1 LKVADYISDYLTKK
15 EMSHVFGMSGANI
28 EDLFSAIHQN
38 KNKNKDKS
46 PTIILAKN
54 EYNAATM
61 AIGSYLAT
69 QKVSVV
75 LTTSGPGVLNTLPV
89 LAEAF
94 SSRIPL
100 ILISGLVPSQ
110 LEGHGAFQDLSGK
123 GGTLDIMEMTKHCSC
138 FQKKIQDPNEIP
150 KALEQAFVRATT
162 QKKPAVLLIPKDL
175 FNQSITDFGL
185 ERTRP
190 IPKKTCPLELINAIS
205 FCRQFSRGE
214 HSPPLLVLGEELIH
228 LPDLFHIRDFIKKTN
243 AAVALTPSSKGLF
256 DHKNPQF
263 LGLIG
268 IMGHEQVN
276 DYLKHTEH
284 VIFIGS
290 NLDLL
295 NRQGLESSLRSK
307 HILLIKEEKSPGFFR
322 PNGKS
327 LCEIYGELE
336 ENFAK
341 LAEVVS
347 TRPRLPTPQPLSS
360 SGVNGLT
367 GLLDYSFKNIIH
379 EIQTAIETDANI
391 FVDAGN
397 SGAFVIHH
405 LEPRGKGICYVSLGM
420 GGMGHSIGAGI
431 GSSAASGKKSY
442 IFLGDGSFLMHGL
455 EIHTA
460 LEYSLP
466 VNFFIFNNN
475 SHGMCSTRENVFLGG
490 ETGMNNFR
498 VSRFAEGI
506 AKIFPGISAYDVDDL
521 SQLKS
526 ALENIKPQKGPC
538 LLSINIANSEDPPF
552 KTFIKKTHEVQNE
565 SNANSRRG

>member
-1 LKVADYISDYLTKK
+1 
-15 EMSHVFGMSGANI
+15 MSHVFGMSGANI
-28 EDLFSAIHQN
+28 EDLFSAIH
-38 KNKNKDKS
+38 KKKK
-46 PTIILAKN
+46 TAIILAKN

-69 QKVSVV
+69 QKVSMV

-100 ILISGLVPSQ
+100 ILISGLVPCQ

-123 GGTLDIMEMTKHCSC
+123 GGTLDIKEMTKHCSC

-150 KALEQAFVRATT
+150 KALEKAFSTATT
-162 QKKPAVLLIPKDL
+162 QKKPAVLLIPKDI
-175 FNQSITDFGL
+175 FNQQITDFSL
-185 ERTRP
+185 ERTYP
-190 IPKKTCPLELINAIS
+190 IAKKTCPLELINAIS

-228 LPDLFHIRDFIKKTN
+228 LQDLFHIREFIKKTN

-268 IMGHEQVN
+268 IMGHNEVN
-276 DYLKHTEH
+276 EYLKHTEH

-295 NRQGLESSLRSK
+295 NRQGLETSLLSK
-307 HILLIKEEKSPGFFR
+307 HLLLIKEEKSPGLFR
-322 PNGKS
+322 PTGKS
-327 LCEIYGELE
+327 LCEIYGDLE

-341 LAEVVS
+341 LSEVIS
-347 TRPRLPTPQPLSS
+347 IRPMLPAPPPLRPFSA
-360 SGVNGLT
+360 SGIQGYT
-367 GLLDYSFKNIIH
+367 FKNIIH
-379 EIQTAIETDANI
+379 EIQTAIDVDANI

-460 LEYSLP
+460 LEYNLP
-466 VNFFIFNNN
+466 VSFFIFNNN
-475 SHGMCSTRENVFLGG
+475 SHGMCSTRENIFLGG
-490 ETGMNNFR
+490 ETGINNFR

-506 AKIFPGISAYDVDDL
+506 AKIFPGISAYDVNDL
-521 SQLKS
+521 PQLKS
-526 ALENIKPQKGPC
+526 SLESIKQQNGPC
-538 LLSINIANSEDPPF
+538 VLSINIPNSEDPPF

-565 SNANSRRG
+565 SNANSRWR